1 LVKKKK
7 YFYNKDDNVYVDGG
21 MVVSKTIKIGVV
33 GSGSI
38 ANTHIKSIQEVIN
51 AELVAVYSR
60 NKETVQKLADTY
72 NLKAYTDYQE
82 FLTNAG
88 IDMVV
93 IVTPS
98 GTHAQLGI
106 DAAKAGKHVVVEKPI
121 DITIEKTNQLIEACK
136 EANVSLS
143 CIFQHRFDE
152 AVQDVKKVLNEG
164 EFGQLNFGAARTTI
178 YRSQEYYDS
187 GAWRGTWE
195 LDGGGALINQSIH
208 YIDLLLY
215 LMGPVDEVYAYT
227 ATRAHERIEVEDIG
241 VATVKFKSGALGL
254 IEGNTTA
261 YPGFSTT
268 LDIFGTN
275 GSVIIENDHIKE
287 WKFKSGLEYE
297 NKQNNIE
304 KDVSSNIVKTN
315 KSFVKQ
321 YTDIVQAIVENRK
334 PLVTGEEARKPLE
347 LIMAIYQSAKEGRPV
362 KL

>member
-1 LVKKKK
+1 
-7 YFYNKDDNVYVDGG
+7 
-21 MVVSKTIKIGVV
+21 MSKTVKIGVV

-38 ANTHIKSIQEVIN
+38 ANTHIKSIKQVPN
-51 AELVAVYSR
+51 AELVAIYSR
-60 NKETVQKLADTY
+60 NKETVQNLADTY
-72 NLKAYTDYQE
+72 HIKAYTDYQD
-82 FLTNAG
+82 FLMNAG
-88 IDMVV
+88 IDMVA

-98 GTHAQLGI
+98 GTHAELGMA
-106 DAAKAGKHVVVEKPI
+106 AAKAGKHVVVEKPI
-121 DITIEKTNQLIEACK
+121 DITIEKTNQLIESCNQ
-136 EANVSLS
+136 ANVTLS

-152 AVQDVKKVLNEG
+152 AIQDVKKVLNEG

-215 LMGPVDEVYAYT
+215 MMGPVDEVYAYT
-227 ATRAHERIEVEDIG
+227 ATRAHERIEVEDIA
-241 VATVKFKSGALGL
+241 VATVKFKSSALGL

-275 GSVIIENDHIKE
+275 GSVIIENDNVKE

-297 NKQNNIE
+297 KKQDQIAN
-304 KDVSSNIVKTN
+304 DVSSNAVKSN
-315 KSFVKQ
+315 ESFVKQ
-321 YTDIVQAIVENRK
+321 YTDVVQAILENRK
-334 PLVTGEEARKPLE
+334 PLVSGEEAKKSLE
-347 LIMAIYQSAKEGRPV
+347 LILAIYQSAREGRPV

>member
-1 LVKKKK
+1 MSKK
-7 YFYNKDDNVYVDGG
+7 
-21 MVVSKTIKIGVV
+21 IKIGVV

-38 ANTHIKSIQEVIN
+38 SNTHIKSINEVSN
-51 AELVAVYSR
+51 AELVAIYSR
-60 NKETVQKLADTY
+60 NKETVQKMADTY
-72 NLKAYTDYQE
+72 NLKAYTDYRD

-88 IDMVV
+88 IDMVA

-98 GTHAQLGI
+98 GTHAELGI
-106 DAAKAGKHVVVEKPI
+106 AAAKAGKHVVVEKPI
-121 DITIEKTNQLIEACK
+121 DITIEKTNKLIEACK
-136 EANVSLS
+136 NNNVILS

-152 AVQDVKKVLNEG
+152 AVQDVKKVLKEG

-178 YRSQEYYDS
+178 YRAQEYYDS

-195 LDGGGALINQSIH
+195 LDGGGALINQSVH

-215 LMGPVDEVYAYT
+215 VMGPVDEVYAYT
-227 ATRAHERIEVEDIG
+227 ATRAHERIEVEDIA

-268 LDIFGTN
+268 LDIFGSN
-275 GSVIIENDHIKE
+275 GSVIIENDHVKE

-297 NKQNNIE
+297 NKQNIVE
-304 KDVSSNIVKTN
+304 KNVSSNIVASN
-315 KSFVKQ
+315 HSFVRQ
-321 YTDIVQAIVENRK
+321 YTDIVQAIIENRK
-334 PLVTGEEARKPLE
+334 PLVTGEEAKKSLE
-347 LIMAIYQSAKEGRPV
+347 LILAIYQSAKEGRPV

>member
-1 LVKKKK
+1 MITFTGIGGNVMTKKL
-7 YFYNKDDNVYVDGG
+7 
-21 MVVSKTIKIGVV
+21 KIGIV

-38 ANTHIKSIQEVIN
+38 ANTHIKSINEVPN
-51 AELVAVYSR
+51 AELVAIYSR
-60 NKETVQKLADTY
+60 NKETVQKMADTY
-72 NLKAYTDYQE
+72 NIQAYTDYQD

-93 IVTPS
+93 ILTPS
-98 GTHAQLGI
+98 GTHADLGMA
-106 DAAKAGKHVVVEKPI
+106 AAKAGKHVVVEKPI
-121 DITIEKTNQLIEACK
+121 DISIEKTNQFIEACK
-136 EANVSLS
+136 NANVTLS

-164 EFGQLNFGAARTTI
+164 EFGQLNFGAARTMI

-215 LMGPVDEVYAYT
+215 VMGPVDEVYAYT
-227 ATRAHERIEVEDIG
+227 ATRAHERIEVEDIA

-275 GSVIIENDHIKE
+275 GSVIIENDNVKE

-297 NKQNNIE
+297 NKQNQIE
-304 KDVSSNIVKTN
+304 NNVSSNVVKSN
-315 KSFVKQ
+315 ESFVKQ
-321 YTDIVQAIVENRK
+321 YTDVVQAILENRK
-334 PLVTGEEARKPLE
+334 PLVTGEEAKKSLE
-347 LIMAIYQSAKEGRPV
+347 LILAIYQSAKEGRPV

>member
-1 LVKKKK
+1 MTQKL
-7 YFYNKDDNVYVDGG
+7 
-21 MVVSKTIKIGVV
+21 KIGIV

-38 ANTHIKSIQEVIN
+38 ANTHMKSIKEVTN

-60 NKETVQKLADTY
+60 NKETVQELADTY
-72 NLKAYTDYQE
+72 NLKAYTDYQD

-88 IDMVV
+88 IDLVA

-98 GTHAQLGI
+98 GTHAELGI
-106 DAAKAGKHVVVEKPI
+106 AAAKAGKHVVVEKPI

-136 EANVSLS
+136 HANVILS

-215 LMGPVDEVYAYT
+215 VMGPVDEVHAYT
-227 ATRAHERIEVEDIG
+227 ATRAHERIEVEDIA

-275 GSVIIENDHIKE
+275 GSVIIENDHVRE

-297 NKQNNIE
+297 KKQTEIE
-304 KDVSSNIVKTN
+304 KNMSSNIVKSN
-315 KSFVKQ
+315 QSFVKQ
-321 YTDIVQAIVENRK
+321 YTDVVQAIFENRK
-334 PLVTGEEARKPLE
+334 PLVTGEEARRSLE
-347 LIMAIYQSAKEGRPV
+347 LILAIYQSAREGRPV

>member
-1 LVKKKK
+1 MT
-7 YFYNKDDNVYVDGG
+7 NKL
-21 MVVSKTIKIGVV
+21 KIGIV

-38 ANTHIKSIQEVIN
+38 ANTHIKSIIEVPS

-72 NLKAYTDYQE
+72 NLKAYTDYE
-82 FLTNAG
+82 DFLKNAG
-88 IDMVV
+88 IDMVA

-98 GTHAQLGI
+98 GTHAELGI
-106 DAAKAGKHVVVEKPI
+106 AAAKAGKHVIVEKPI
-121 DITIEKTNQLIEACK
+121 DITIERTNQLIEACK
-136 EANVSLS
+136 QANVTLS

-152 AVQDVKKVLNEG
+152 AIQDIKKVLNEG

-215 LMGPVDEVYAYT
+215 VMGPVEEVYAYT
-227 ATRAHERIEVEDIG
+227 ATRAHERIEVEDIA

-275 GSVIIENDHIKE
+275 GSVIIENDNVKE
-287 WKFKSGLEYE
+287 WKFKSGLEYG
-297 NKQNNIE
+297 NAKGQTHNDVASPNVKNNQ
-304 KDVSSNIVKTN
+304 
-315 KSFVKQ
+315 SFVQQ
-321 YTDIVQAIVENRK
+321 YTDVVQAILENRT
-334 PLVTGEEARKPLE
+334 PLVTGEEAKKSLE
-347 LIMAIYQSAKEGRPV
+347 LILAIYQSAREGRPV

>member
-1 LVKKKK
+1 MTQKVK
-7 YFYNKDDNVYVDGG
+7 VG
-21 MVVSKTIKIGVV
+21 IV

-38 ANTHIKSIQEVIN
+38 ANTHMKSIIEVPN

-72 NLKAYTDYQE
+72 NITPYTDYQD

-88 IDMVV
+88 IDMVA

-98 GTHAQLGI
+98 GTHAELGI
-106 DAAKAGKHVVVEKPI
+106 AAAKAGKHVVVEKPI
-121 DITIEKTNQLIEACK
+121 DITIDKTNQLIAACK
-136 EANVSLS
+136 QANVTLS

-215 LMGPVDEVYAYT
+215 VMGPVDEVYAYT
-227 ATRAHERIEVEDIG
+227 ATRAHERIEVEDIA

-275 GSVIIENDHIKE
+275 GSVIIENDNVKE

-297 NKQNNIE
+297 NKQTEMETN
-304 KDVSSNIVKTN
+304 VSSNIVKSN
-315 KSFVKQ
+315 QSFVKQ
-321 YTDIVQAIVENRK
+321 YTDVVQAILENRE
-334 PLVTGEEARKPLE
+334 PLVTGEEAKKSLE
-347 LIMAIYQSAKEGRPV
+347 LILAIYQSAREGRPV